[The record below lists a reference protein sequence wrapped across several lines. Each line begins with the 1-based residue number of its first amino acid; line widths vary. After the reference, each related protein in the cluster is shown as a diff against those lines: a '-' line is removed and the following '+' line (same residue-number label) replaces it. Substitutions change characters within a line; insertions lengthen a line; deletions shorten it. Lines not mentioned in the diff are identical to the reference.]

1 MRNLRR
7 LIFHSLSCVTLLSFA
22 SLKAFGSEDSFDIS
36 ERYLR
41 LFKLEVNETEEV
53 KKIFKKAEQLP
64 SLSHD
69 ESSALV
75 QEVSLELI
83 AVFEKLESQT
93 LNPEEVGALKAKG
106 RNLIS
111 QLLAIGLKSPNVS
124 NWVEAWLDR
133 NRKSFILLSE
143 ALVVTAAIIGAEI
156 ALKEGGAGLNLFMQS
171 FTLSL
176 GSVFAILLPARWFW
190 HHQNQKNL
198 NKALKMVLEVY
209 PSKDKAELAKK
220 LGYPKRVFDCGYVL
234 SQWRKQRSESH

>member
-1 MRNLRR
+1 
-7 LIFHSLSCVTLLSFA
+7 
-22 SLKAFGSEDSFDIS
+22 
-36 ERYLR
+36 
-41 LFKLEVNETEEV
+41 V
-53 KKIFKKAEQLP
+53 KKIFKMAEQLP
-64 SLSHD
+64 PLSAE

-93 LNPEEVGALKAKG
+93 LDPEEVSALKARG

-156 ALKEGGAGLNLFMQS
+156 ALKEGAAGLNLFMQS
-171 FTLSL
+171 FALSL
-176 GSVFAILLPARWFW
+176 GSVFAIILPARWFW
-190 HHQNQKNL
+190 HHQNQMISK
-198 NKALKMVLEVY
+198 VY
-209 PSKDKAELAKK
+209 PSKDKAELSKK
-220 LGYPKRVFDCGYVL
+220 LGYPKRVFDCGFVL